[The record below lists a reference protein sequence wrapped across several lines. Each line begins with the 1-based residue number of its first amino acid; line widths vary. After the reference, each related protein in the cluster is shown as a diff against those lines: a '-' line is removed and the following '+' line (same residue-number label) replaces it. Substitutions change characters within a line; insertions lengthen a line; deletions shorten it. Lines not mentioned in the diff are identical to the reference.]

1 MQQFKG
7 SLITLLVAVT
17 ALLALVA
24 MAWVFYSAAL
34 SRGGSP

>member
-7 SLITLLVAVT
+7 GLITLLVTGT

-34 SRGGSP
+34 SRG